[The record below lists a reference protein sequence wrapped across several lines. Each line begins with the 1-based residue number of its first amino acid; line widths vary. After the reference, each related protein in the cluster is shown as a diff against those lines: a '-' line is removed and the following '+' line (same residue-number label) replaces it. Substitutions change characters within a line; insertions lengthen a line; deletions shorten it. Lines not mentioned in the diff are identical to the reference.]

1 MKTSKFLTLLI
12 LFVLSTIPLFSQT
25 LRELEERKERTQ
37 RELTESTQLLQRT
50 EKEREQSLSNLN
62 ILKRQLTLRTNLISD
77 IEKQIELLERDIE
90 EKTLLIQSYQ
100 NDLKNL
106 KNEYAKMIRFA
117 QRNRTDMQ
125 ILVFIF
131 ASSDFNQAYRR
142 MRFYQ
147 QFLQFR
153 EKQAKEIIETQK
165 AIESELAKVSTN
177 RNRLAQSREEKTIEV
192 NNLSKQQ
199 QQYSSSVRNL
209 QQREAQLRKEVEE
222 RKKAME
228 ALDKAIADL
237 IAEETRSAKTQIRD
251 ARYLRISDGF
261 AGNKGKLP
269 WPTTTGVIVNEFGEH
284 SHPVLKGIKIKN
296 NGIDISTKLNEK
308 VKTIFEGEVRKIVS
322 IPGQNIAVLIR
333 HGDFVTVY
341 SNLIKV
347 QVKVGDRVQAQ
358 QVIGEVYNDEKT
370 QSGIYKLQ
378 IWQENTL
385 LNPTEWILP

>member
-1 MKTSKFLTLLI
+1 MTKFLTLFI
-12 LFVLSTIPLFSQT
+12 LFVLATMPLFSQT
-25 LRELEERKERTQ
+25 IRELEERKERTQ

-50 EKEREQSLSNLN
+50 EKEREQSLNSLN
-62 ILKRQLTLRTNLISD
+62 ILKRQLTLRTNLIND

-90 EKTLLIQSYQ
+90 DKSLLIQSYQ
-100 NDLKNL
+100 SDLKNL

-147 QFLQFR
+147 QFLRFR
-153 EKQAKEIIETQK
+153 EKQAREIIETQK
-165 AIESELAKVSTN
+165 AIESELAKVSAN
-177 RNRLAQSREEKTIEV
+177 RNRLAQSREEKTHEV

-237 IAEETRSAKTQIRD
+237 IAEETRNAKTQIRD

-284 SHPVLKGIKIKN
+284 NHPVLKGIKIKN
-296 NGIDISTKLNEK
+296 NGVDISTKVNEK
-308 VKTIFEGEVRKIVS
+308 VKSIFEGEVRKIVS

-378 IWQENTL
+378 IWQENTI

>member
-1 MKTSKFLTLLI
+1 
-12 LFVLSTIPLFSQT
+12 
-25 LRELEERKERTQ
+25 
-37 RELTESTQLLQRT
+37 
-50 EKEREQSLSNLN
+50 
-62 ILKRQLTLRTNLISD
+62 
-77 IEKQIELLERDIE
+77 
-90 EKTLLIQSYQ
+90 
-100 NDLKNL
+100 
-106 KNEYAKMIRFA
+106 
-117 QRNRTDMQ
+117 
-125 ILVFIF
+125 
-131 ASSDFNQAYRR
+131 
-142 MRFYQ
+142 
-147 QFLQFR
+147 
-153 EKQAKEIIETQK
+153 
-165 AIESELAKVSTN
+165 
-177 RNRLAQSREEKTIEV
+177 
-192 NNLSKQQ
+192 
-199 QQYSSSVRNL
+199 
-209 QQREAQLRKEVEE
+209 
-222 RKKAME
+222 ME

>member
-125 ILVFIF
+125 IMVFIF

>member
-1 MKTSKFLTLLI
+1 MTKFLTLFI
-12 LFVLSTIPLFSQT
+12 LLVLATMPLFSQT
-25 LRELEERKERTQ
+25 IRELEERKERTQ

-50 EKEREQSLSNLN
+50 EKEREQSLNSLN
-62 ILKRQLTLRTNLISD
+62 ILKRQLTLRTNLIND

-90 EKTLLIQSYQ
+90 DKSLLIQSYQ
-100 NDLKNL
+100 SDLKNL

-147 QFLQFR
+147 QFLRFR
-153 EKQAKEIIETQK
+153 EKQAREIIETQK
-165 AIESELAKVSTN
+165 AIESELAKVSAN
-177 RNRLAQSREEKTIEV
+177 RNRLAQSREEKTHEV

-237 IAEETRSAKTQIRD
+237 IAEETRNAKTQIRD

-269 WPTTTGVIVNEFGEH
+269 WPTSTGVIVNEFGEH
-284 SHPVLKGIKIKN
+284 NHPVLKGIKIKN
-296 NGIDISTKLNEK
+296 NGVDISTKVNEK
-308 VKTIFEGEVRKIVS
+308 VKSIFEGEVRKIVS

-378 IWQENTL
+378 IWQENTI

>member
-237 IAEETRSAKTQIRD
+237 IAEETRNAKTQIRD

-284 SHPVLKGIKIKN
+284 NHPVLKGIKIKN

>member
-1 MKTSKFLTLLI
+1 M
-12 LFVLSTIPLFSQT
+12 PLFSQT
-25 LRELEERKERTQ
+25 IRELEERKERTQ

-50 EKEREQSLSNLN
+50 EKEREQSLNSLN
-62 ILKRQLTLRTNLISD
+62 ILKRQLTLRTNLIND

-90 EKTLLIQSYQ
+90 DKSLLIQSYQ
-100 NDLKNL
+100 SDLKNL

-147 QFLQFR
+147 QFLRFR
-153 EKQAKEIIETQK
+153 EKQAREIIETQK
-165 AIESELAKVSTN
+165 AIESELAKVSAN
-177 RNRLAQSREEKTIEV
+177 RNRLAQSREEKTHEV

-237 IAEETRSAKTQIRD
+237 IAEETRNAKTQIRD

-269 WPTTTGVIVNEFGEH
+269 WPTSTGVIVNEFGEH
-284 SHPVLKGIKIKN
+284 NHPVLKGIKIKN
-296 NGIDISTKLNEK
+296 NGVDISTKVNEK
-308 VKTIFEGEVRKIVS
+308 VKSIFEGEVRKIVS

-378 IWQENTL
+378 IWQENTI

>member
-12 LFVLSTIPLFSQT
+12 LFVLPTIPLFSQT

-62 ILKRQLTLRTNLISD
+62 ILKRQLTLRTNLIGD

>member
-62 ILKRQLTLRTNLISD
+62 ILKRQLTLRTNLIGD

-199 QQYSSSVRNL
+199 QQYSSSVKNL
-209 QQREAQLRKEVEE
+209 QQREAQLRKEVED

-237 IAEETRSAKTQIRD
+237 IAEETRNAKTQIRD

>member
-62 ILKRQLTLRTNLISD
+62 ILKRQLTLRTNLIGD

-237 IAEETRSAKTQIRD
+237 IAEETRNAKTQIRD